1 MTRFASRRPCLSATL
16 AFAGWILGAAAV
28 AGCTPAPT
36 RTEEAAARAAVGDDE
51 DAGPSI
57 GEVAADPASFEDRE
71 LKLAGRLDNEGENYF
86 TDLRVV
92 LRDDEGALLHVWPW
106 LPTSLPPAP
115 PGATG
120 KRPEVLSDYLGKKVE
135 LTAKIERRH
144 LRSVGEAFVL
154 VVEEAKVLDGA
165 DD

>member
-1 MTRFASRRPCLSATL
+1 MTRFASQGLRIATAL
-16 AFAGWILGAAAV
+16 AFGGWMLGAAAV
-28 AGCTPAPT
+28 AGCSPAPT
-36 RTEEAAARAAVGDDE
+36 GSGQAPSRAAVGDDE

-57 GEVAADPASFEDRE
+57 AAVAADPAAFLERE
-71 LKLAGRLDNEGENYF
+71 LRLVGRLVNRGENYF
-86 TDLRVV
+86 TDLRVA
-92 LRDDEGALLHVWPW
+92 LEDDEGAFLDVWPW

-135 LTAKIERRH
+135 LTGKIERRQ

-154 VVEEAKVLDGA
+154 VVEKAEVVDGA
-165 DD
+165 DG